1 MDRSPS
7 RTSANKKYL
16 DHFAGISWNEKVCQQ
31 VHNVTK
37 SGNIEMN
44 LGFVTHLI
52 Y

>member
-1 MDRSPS
+1 MLTINVCR
-7 RTSANKKYL
+7 N
-16 DHFAGISWNEKVCQQ
+16 AGISWKEKVCQQ

-37 SGNIEMN
+37 YGNIEMN